1 MTITNAVIEHDGY
14 LNDDIIN
21 CLNCLYATV
30 EGTCP
35 MDREFGLS
43 IECLDKPLP
52 IAKNLY
58 ALDVVEKTEK
68 YEPRAEV
75 TEVTFEV
82 DGDANLKPHIKV
94 ALNEDFEETGE
105 DEKE

>member
-1 MTITNAVIEHDGY
+1 MITNAVIDSDGF
-14 LNDDIIN
+14 LDDDIIRN
-21 CLNCLYATV
+21 LQCLYSTV

-43 IECLDKPLP
+43 IECVDKPLA

-68 YEPRAEV
+68 YEPRVEV

-82 DGDANLKPHIKV
+82 DGDTLKPHVKI
-94 ALNEDFEETGE
+94 ALNEDYEE
-105 DEKE
+105 DEEDEEE